1 MPRRAL
7 DRTPGRLFV
16 YITAVLLGLIPGL
29 LAADL
34 LAAATGPGVATPR
47 IVSVNPS
54 LTAILIALGASDSL
68 VGVDDYSA
76 AQHGEVA
83 ALPRVGGL
91 FSPSLEAV
99 VALRPDMVVLVPSAE
114 QRDFRARLESLS
126 IRVSAFENIRFDQV
140 LENIERLG
148 TLVGREAQAEARI
161 ASIARARDAARRATA
176 GRPKPKLLIVLQRD
190 PVFVVGSGSFIAEMI
205 ETVGARNLASEFD
218 DPYPRVAEEWIV
230 ARAPEVLIDLSPD
243 ADDPQ
248 AYWSRW
254 PSIPAVAHGRVL
266 RLEAEMISLP
276 GPYLDR
282 ALASLAAGIH
292 GEAVGAEILRG
303 SER

>member
-1 MPRRAL
+1 MPRSAL
-7 DRTPGRLFV
+7 DRTPLHLFACTV
-16 YITAVLLGLIPGL
+16 VALLCLFPAL
-29 LAADL
+29 LAAD
-34 LAAATGPGVATPR
+34 AATSSGAATPR

-54 LTAILIALGASDSL
+54 LTAILIALGASGTL

-76 AQHGEVA
+76 AQHPEVE

-99 VALRPDMVVLVPSAE
+99 VALQPDVVVLVPSAE

-126 IRVSAFENIRFDQV
+126 IRVSVFENIRFDQV

-148 TLVGREAQAEARI
+148 RMVGREAQAEARI
-161 ASIARARDAARRATA
+161 SSIAHARDTARRVTR
-176 GRPKPKLLIVLQRD
+176 GRPQPKVLIVLQRD

-205 ETVGARNLASEFD
+205 ETVGARNLAAEFD
-218 DPYPRVAEEWIV
+218 DPYPRVAEEWVV
-230 ARAPEVLIDLSPD
+230 ARAPEVLIDLSPE
-243 ADDPQ
+243 AADPQ
-248 AYWSRW
+248 TYWSRW
-254 PSIPAVAHGRVL
+254 PSIPAVAQGRVL

-282 ALASLAAGIH
+282 ALATLAASIH
-292 GEAVGAEILRG
+292 GEAVAAEIRRG